1 MLLLRKMPETDRGT
15 DTMSFCALEE
25 AFQGPPNPPAPALH
39 RYKKPKRMKEK
50 AGFVGG
56 TEGFMVPAALPGAPW
71 PPPTREGAPGSS
83 GAGGDGA
90 GEVLAGPPPAMPP
103 DDGAGAVKM
112 DDLFPLPG
120 ETGGSDEWQK
130 AFTLEGSQMPG
141 PQGLRPD
148 GGVPVDGKPTLWRQV
163 AAPAIVPFQRGPG
176 GSGWSAPPEPL
187 QAAATSSLAPV
198 PTELSQRL
206 DVLTRQLES
215 LTAPTHLQG
224 TAELFLFV
232 AIGLLLL
239 LAIDTL
245 LRFAVAAGS
254 SVMRGGGRRFRYGGV
269 RKRWL

>member
-1 MLLLRKMPETDRGT
+1 
-15 DTMSFCALEE
+15 MSFCALEE
-25 AFQGPPNPPAPALH
+25 AFTGPPNPPAPALQ
-39 RYKKPKRMKEK
+39 RYKKPKRSKDQR
-50 AGFVGG
+50 AGSGFGS
-56 TEGFMVPAALPGAPW
+56 TEAFTVPAGLPGAP
-71 PPPTREGAPGSS
+71 GPGP
-83 GAGGDGA
+83 GGD

-103 DDGAGAVKM
+103 DDGAGGVKM

-120 ETGGSDEWQK
+120 DTGGADDWQK

-141 PQGLRPD
+141 PQGLRAD
-148 GGVPVDGKPTLWRQV
+148 GAVPVDGKQTLWRQV
-163 AAPAIVPFQRGPG
+163 AAPAIAPFQRSPG
-176 GSGWSAPPEPL
+176 GSGWIAPPVPL
-187 QAAATSSLAPV
+187 QTTTAASLAPV

-254 SVMRGGGRRFRYGGV
+254 SVLQGGGSRMGGRRMRYAG
-269 RKRWL
+269 KRWL

>member
-39 RYKKPKRMKEK
+39 RYKKPKRVKEK

-56 TEGFMVPAALPGAPW
+56 AEGFMVPAALPGVP
-71 PPPTREGAPGSS
+71 GSGSGSGSS
-83 GAGGDGA
+83 GD

-254 SVMRGGGRRFRYGGV
+254 SVMRGGGGGMRGGGRRFRYGGGG
-269 RKRWL
+269 KRWL

>member
-1 MLLLRKMPETDRGT
+1 MLLLQKMPESDRGT
-15 DTMSFCALEE
+15 NKMSFCALEE
-25 AFQGPPNPPAPALH
+25 AFQGPPNPPAPALQ
-39 RYKKPKRMKEK
+39 RFKKPKKSKDQRPGI
-50 AGFVGG
+50 GFGS
-56 TEGFMVPAALPGAPW
+56 TEAFTVPAALPGS
-71 PPPTREGAPGSS
+71 PGSGGS
-83 GAGGDGA
+83 GHGD

-103 DDGAGAVKM
+103 EDGAAGVKM

-120 ETGGSDEWQK
+120 DTGGADEWQK

-141 PQGLRPD
+141 AQGLRAD
-148 GGVPVDGKPTLWRQV
+148 GAVPVDGKSTLWRQV
-163 AAPAIVPFQRGPG
+163 AAPAIVPFQRSPG
-176 GSGWSAPPEPL
+176 GSGWSAPPAPL
-187 QAAATSSLAPV
+187 QNAAAASLAPV

-254 SVMRGGGRRFRYGGV
+254 SVMRGGGGGGRRIRYGRIG
-269 RKRWL
+269 RYKWF

>member
-1 MLLLRKMPETDRGT
+1 MVIGIGWGSLEDCDMLLLRKMPETDRGT
-15 DTMSFCALEE
+15 YKMSFCALEE
-25 AFQGPPNPPAPALH
+25 AFQGPANPPAPALH
-39 RYKKPKRMKEK
+39 RYKKPKKSKEQR
-50 AGFVGG
+50 AFGSVEAF
-56 TEGFMVPAALPGAPW
+56 TVPPALPG
-71 PPPTREGAPGSS
+71 TPGVS
-83 GAGGDGA
+83 D

-120 ETGGSDEWQK
+120 DTGDTDDWQK

-141 PQGLRPD
+141 PQGLRAD
-148 GGVPVDGKPTLWRQV
+148 GAVSVDGKATLWRQI
-163 AAPAIVPFQRGPG
+163 AAPAITPFQR
-176 GSGWSAPPEPL
+176 APPAPL
-187 QAAATSSLAPV
+187 QNAAAVSLSAV

-254 SVMRGGGRRFRYGGV
+254 SVLQGGGGRGGGRRFRYAG
-269 RKRWL
+269 KRWL